1 MHQRIIRYRVK
12 PDQADANAEL
22 ARAVYAELHQ
32 VNPDGLSY
40 ATFRLDDQLT
50 FVHVVRS
57 LHDPNPLL
65 AVRAFGEFQ
74 AGIAE
79 RCDQQPVA
87 EDLTEV
93 GSYRFFTG

>member
-1 MHQRIIRYRVK
+1 VHPEPAQVRVK
-12 PDQADANAEL
+12 PGQADANAEL

-40 ATFRLDDQLT
+40 ATLRLEDQLS

-57 LHDPNPLL
+57 LRDPNPLL

-74 AGIAE
+74 AGIAD
-79 RCDQQPVA
+79 RCNQQPIA
-87 EDLTEV
+87 EDVTEV
-93 GSYRFFTG
+93 GSYRFLAG

>member
-12 PDQADANAEL
+12 PGQAGANAEL
-22 ARAVYAELHQ
+22 ARAVYAELSQ
-32 VNPDGLSY
+32 ISPDGLSY
-40 ATFRLDDQLT
+40 ATFRLDDELT

-57 LHDPNPLL
+57 VRDPNPLL

-74 AGIAE
+74 AGIAD

>member
-12 PDQADANAEL
+12 PGQADANAEL
-22 ARAVYAELHQ
+22 ARVVYTELHQ
-32 VNPDGLSY
+32 LNPDGLSY
-40 ATFRLDDQLT
+40 ATFRLDDELS

-65 AVRAFGEFQ
+65 AVKAFGEFQ
-74 AGIAE
+74 AGITE
-79 RCDQQPVA
+79 RCDQQPMA
-87 EDLTEV
+87 QDLTEV